1 LKKIIIEGNIL
12 KISILDESV
21 SSKIAAGEI
30 IEKPASIIRELID
43 NSIDAGSTIVDIRTK
58 QGGISEIAI
67 TDNGEGMSKE
77 DLELS
82 ILKHST
88 SKIKTLDDLY
98 NINSMGF
105 RGEALYSIQTVSKL
119 SITTNNSSEGNSPG
133 YRLFFKDG
141 EKKIEPVAAKK
152 GTKIEVSDLF
162 YNLPARKKFL
172 KTPSSELNSIKSSI
186 IEKVFSDTGVS
197 FSLYND
203 DKLIFRTPGE
213 GNFSSS
219 FFSVY
224 KNESSF
230 DISKHELYFNDQISL
245 TLYYSDKE
253 VFFNTRKFQSLYVN
267 NRPITCS
274 FFYTAASNGYSDYIS
289 PGRHPLLFVFIKI
302 APELI
307 DVNIH
312 PAKREIKFQD
322 QQLIFSA
329 IVQLIKGA
337 YSSKIKSTLQ
347 IKNED
352 YSPLFMKEEN
362 TAVSYN
368 SKEKIKDEP
377 VEKSLLDMFNNR
389 KADIIETNQN
399 IPYTIKNNFNDIKI
413 LGTVFNTYLTIE
425 KDDKLY
431 FIDQHA
437 LEESYLYNLKKE
449 KYLADSSIENLLIP
463 IILEPDSLNDFIVDK
478 IKKLNDS
485 GFSIEENE
493 GDTFT
498 IRAIPS
504 ILSYMDSE
512 DVKSIIKEWLENDD
526 DSDKTIIDQILI
538 TASCREAVKKGDKLS
553 PLEIKN
559 LADIFF
565 MGNITNCPHGRP
577 VFFEINKE
585 SFEKNFQ
592 RKK

>member
-1 LKKIIIEGNIL
+1 MKIAV
-12 KISILDESV
+12 LDESV

-43 NSIDAGSTIVDIRTK
+43 NSIDAGSTLIDIRTK
-58 QGGISEIAI
+58 QGGISEITI

-119 SITTNNSSEGNSPG
+119 SITTNSSSDGASPG

-172 KTPSSELNSIKSSI
+172 KTPSSELNSIKSAI
-186 IEKVFSDTGVS
+186 MEKVFSDTNVS
-197 FSLYND
+197 FSLHND
-203 DKLIFRTPGE
+203 DKLIFRTSGD
-213 GNFSSS
+213 GSFSSS
-219 FFSVY
+219 FFSVH

-267 NRPITCS
+267 NRPITCP
-274 FFYTAASNGYSDYIS
+274 FFYTAVSSGYSDYIS
-289 PGRHPLLFVFIKI
+289 PGRHPLLFVFINI
-302 APELI
+302 SPELI

-312 PAKREIKFQD
+312 PAKKEIKFQD

-337 YSSKIKSTLQ
+337 YSSKIKSALQ
-347 IKNED
+347 IKSED

-368 SKEKIKDEP
+368 SDEKNRCEP
-377 VEKSLLDMFNNR
+377 VVEKSLLDMFNTQ
-389 KADIIETNQN
+389 KPDIIDANQN
-399 IPYTIKNNFNDIKI
+399 IPYTVKNDFNDIKI

-425 KDDKLY
+425 KNDKLY

-437 LEESYLYNLKKE
+437 LEESYIYNLKKK
-449 KYLADSSIENLLIP
+449 KYLADSSAENLLIP
-463 IILEPDSLNDFIVDK
+463 IILEPDSLNDFAAAK
-478 IKKLNDS
+478 IAKLNDC

-512 DVKSIIKEWLENDD
+512 NIKSVINEWLEDNES
-526 DSDKTIIDQILI
+526 SDKTIIDQLLI

-565 MGNITNCPHGRP
+565 SENITNCPHGRP